1 MDYTVKLQTDA
12 AGPVTSGCMQ
22 ARNHTERR
30 ERTTE
35 SKFYL
40 PVGVNTSFDPSRLKR
55 VWAALF
61 DHRV

>member
-1 MDYTVKLQTDA
+1 
-12 AGPVTSGCMQ
+12 MQ
-22 ARNHTERR
+22 ARNHTESRD
-30 ERTTE
+30 RTTE

-40 PVGVNTSFDPSRLKR
+40 PVGVNTSYEPGRLKR